1 MKVKNFKVNN
11 SITPIV
17 LSAAIAI
24 GGIIGPIAYYTY
36 DSKKQI
42 CEKDLNKANIFID
55 ENGKTNC
62 YFDIGEH
69 IIKVSRNDAYYHKS
83 EEIEGYMI
91 KEVEINGWRDNN
103 KVTYV
108 NIVPVVAIA
117 TNENNGNLEFNNFG
131 SVATKTFTKNK

>member
-1 MKVKNFKVNN
+1 
-11 SITPIV
+11 
-17 LSAAIAI
+17 
-24 GGIIGPIAYYTY
+24 
-36 DSKKQI
+36 
-42 CEKDLNKANIFID
+42 
-55 ENGKTNC
+55 
-62 YFDIGEH
+62 
-69 IIKVSRNDAYYHKS
+69 
-83 EEIEGYMI
+83 MI